1 VRSVERVLL
10 RDGFAAFTME
20 AVAREAGL
28 SLATVYRCFGDREG
42 LLRAFVQ
49 QRSPRPALLGLLDR
63 PVARAAELE
72 PLLVTFTEQ
81 VLEALEG
88 SRALFQL
95 AFAAPDE
102 LRELLGR
109 VRDAPRGVVA
119 ALTRFLSVQMEAG
132 HLRRLDAHVLAAA
145 FAGQLV
151 ALAIVLPGAGEALPP
166 RPTLAATLVQAFL
179 GGALP

>member
-1 VRSVERVLL
+1 VV
-10 RDGFAAFTME
+10 
-20 AVAREAGL
+20 
-28 SLATVYRCFGDREG
+28 
-42 LLRAFVQ
+42 
-49 QRSPRPALLGLLDR
+49 
-63 PVARAAELE
+63 RAADRE

-102 LRELLGR
+102 VREMLGR

-119 ALTRFLSVQMEAG
+119 ALTRFLSAQMEAG
-132 HLRRLDAHVLAAA
+132 RLRRLDAHILAAA

-166 RPTLAATLVQAFL
+166 RPTLAAALVHAFL
-179 GGALP
+179 RGALP